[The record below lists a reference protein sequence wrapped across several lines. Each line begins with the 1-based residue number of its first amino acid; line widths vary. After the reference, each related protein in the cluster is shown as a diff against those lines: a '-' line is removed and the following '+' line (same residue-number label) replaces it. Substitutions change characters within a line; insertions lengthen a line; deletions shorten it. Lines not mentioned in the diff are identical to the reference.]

1 MGSQSTAVDTAVLM
15 VAEGIGVSVELGE
28 PEEPVLLVQLVVAD
42 HTGCTVVE
50 LRHIGMDQVDKH

>member
-15 VAEGIGVSVELGE
+15 VAEGIGVSVEL
-28 PEEPVLLVQLVVAD
+28 EEPVLLVQSVVAD

-50 LRHIGMDQVDKH
+50 LRHIGMGQVDKH